1 MLLHKNEWYPTYPEC
16 PERGVA
22 VRDRCDSYDLLSRCI
37 LMTADPAQDDI
48 LLYIHRNTHIV
59 KTAQTEHMNDNERRS
74 LSGGLDSAYF
84 NEHTNVAA
92 RLAVGSLIQAVES
105 VHRGEVRNA
114 FCLVRP
120 PGHHAMEDEACGFC
134 IFNNVALAAQYAL
147 DKLEYNRVLILDWD
161 VHHGQ
166 ATQYSFYDSSRV
178 LYISIHR
185 YDEQTFWPSLRESN
199 FDFIGSGRGRGYNIN
214 IPLNGG
220 PYYSKLTF
228 YLSLLDHF
236 QDDLGDA
243 EYLAIFHRLI
253 LPVAYEFDPDLILVS
268 AGYDCAYGCPLGQL
282 KVSPPLFAHFTHKL
296 MGLAEGKIIVS
307 LEGGYY
313 HDSLA
318 ESAAHTVS
326 ALLGDPMPSLEPVG
340 EVHPSVLETIANCVS
355 VLRFRWRSLSVFQ
368 VPEVVPAAEKKHLPE
383 QTWERSTAPVWHI
396 PPDVTYGSSS
406 LEWPVKLHFI
416 STEGRFFL
424 RGEWTH
430 SFHRMLVFAPSFF
443 RQTKFL
449 SPQPH
454 APHTS
459 KESENRH
466 GAFSCRSVS
475 MLSFYAASRLDV
487 KVPIMKPEKHIHD
500 PEDAIRIDQHMSY
513 LKRTHPVALHK
524 HFPST
529 CIVYDSRME
538 NHKNEEDPNHP
549 EAPSRIRRTYELLD
563 EYGLARRCKRVEA
576 RYATRTELCRVHAA
590 AYVDMIAKTAALDQT
605 ALDSLSNEEN
615 SIFFNRV
622 ISAFNRLIL
631 TSLRRP
637 NNLLSTLSLFQHT
650 YDCARL
656 AAGSVLAVVDEV
668 CTGQS
673 LNGVALVRPPGHHA
687 LTDKCMGFCFF
698 NNVAVGAKHAQQ
710 VHGLERIAIVD
721 WDVHHG
727 NGTEKIFEN
736 DPSVLFISVHRYDE
750 GRYYPGT
757 ADADPTVCGSEDG
770 LGRTVQ
776 VAWNGRHVKDG
787 EYIAVFVHI
796 ILPILYEFRP
806 QLILVSAGFDAAR
819 GDRLGGLG
827 VSPECFAHLTHLLLT
842 AAYLCPAKSV
852 TDDKTDS
859 QISTPVRQTRH
870 RLAQQQ
876 RTFTGG
882 LILALEGGYHL
893 AATAEAMCH
902 SVASLLGDCCP
913 RLAFGLSPTE
923 KRGPEP
929 FCSTAFYYFSSNLCV
944 DGGVEPSD
952 EVYAHKKRIGN
963 QFKVMEYFGFI
974 VTLRFALRLGPV
986 RGQLI
991 TDESGRLSGSSE
1003 HHIGSQSA
1011 LAFTGQLETEI
1022 QSRLEDLS
1030 LSDGASRSVG
1040 SPLSHP
1046 AAPISP
1052 SFSLAVTSPIGI
1064 GSVSTSVPT
1073 NGVAA
1078 RVPAATEQETLQDLG
1093 TDLFNSHMSAGH
1105 VASTSVIPSSSS
1117 ATLQGTVNLPQ
1128 LIDEFTQ
1135 MRVASPNTG
1144 QSDRSSLASDVPSP
1158 VQHRLTLTNAAGASG
1173 HAQSSSTPIASA
1185 GNQVV
1190 AIATL
1195 QDLMNVASIETEDM
1209 HAFFGLESSQ
1219 QLPER
1224 LFAVTPLSW
1233 CPHLTSVHN
1242 NPEWNPNIRE
1252 TCNRCTNQTENWVCL
1267 TCYSVFCGR
1276 YANSHMVEH
1285 FTSTR
1290 HPLVL
1295 SFADLSSWCYEC
1307 EAYVHNELG
1316 CGRYANSHM
1325 LEHFSATQHPI
1336 VLSFADLSTW
1346 CYQCESYVN
1355 NEVLSGPKHAV
1366 HLAKFGEGLPGP
1378 LHEH

>member
-220 PYYSKLTF
+220 
-228 YLSLLDHF
+228 
-236 QDDLGDA
+236 DDLGDA

-253 LPVAYEFDPDLILVS
+253 LPVAYE
-268 AGYDCAYGCPLGQL
+268 GQL

-615 SIFFNRV
+615 SIFFNR
-622 ISAFNRLIL
+622 
-631 TSLRRP
+631 
-637 NNLLSTLSLFQHT
+637 HT

-710 VHGLERIAIVD
+710 VHGLER
-721 WDVHHG
+721 
-727 NGTEKIFEN
+727 
-736 DPSVLFISVHRYDE
+736 
-750 GRYYPGT
+750 
-757 ADADPTVCGSEDG
+757 
-770 LGRTVQ
+770 
-776 VAWNGRHVKDG
+776 
-787 EYIAVFVHI
+787 
-796 ILPILYEFRP
+796 
-806 QLILVSAGFDAAR
+806 
-819 GDRLGGLG
+819 
-827 VSPECFAHLTHLLLT
+827 
-842 AAYLCPAKSV
+842 
-852 TDDKTDS
+852 
-859 QISTPVRQTRH
+859 
-870 RLAQQQ
+870 
-876 RTFTGG
+876 
-882 LILALEGGYHL
+882 
-893 AATAEAMCH
+893 
-902 SVASLLGDCCP
+902 
-913 RLAFGLSPTE
+913 
-923 KRGPEP
+923 
-929 FCSTAFYYFSSNLCV
+929 
-944 DGGVEPSD
+944 
-952 EVYAHKKRIGN
+952 
-963 QFKVMEYFGFI
+963 
-974 VTLRFALRLGPV
+974 
-986 RGQLI
+986 
-991 TDESGRLSGSSE
+991 
-1003 HHIGSQSA
+1003 
-1011 LAFTGQLETEI
+1011 
-1022 QSRLEDLS
+1022 
-1030 LSDGASRSVG
+1030 
-1040 SPLSHP
+1040 
-1046 AAPISP
+1046 
-1052 SFSLAVTSPIGI
+1052 
-1064 GSVSTSVPT
+1064 
-1073 NGVAA
+1073 
-1078 RVPAATEQETLQDLG
+1078 
-1093 TDLFNSHMSAGH
+1093 
-1105 VASTSVIPSSSS
+1105 
-1117 ATLQGTVNLPQ
+1117 
-1128 LIDEFTQ
+1128 
-1135 MRVASPNTG
+1135 
-1144 QSDRSSLASDVPSP
+1144 
-1158 VQHRLTLTNAAGASG
+1158 
-1173 HAQSSSTPIASA
+1173 
-1185 GNQVV
+1185 
-1190 AIATL
+1190 
-1195 QDLMNVASIETEDM
+1195 
-1209 HAFFGLESSQ
+1209 
-1219 QLPER
+1219 
-1224 LFAVTPLSW
+1224 
-1233 CPHLTSVHN
+1233 
-1242 NPEWNPNIRE
+1242 
-1252 TCNRCTNQTENWVCL
+1252 
-1267 TCYSVFCGR
+1267 
-1276 YANSHMVEH
+1276 
-1285 FTSTR
+1285 
-1290 HPLVL
+1290 
-1295 SFADLSSWCYEC
+1295 
-1307 EAYVHNELG
+1307 
-1316 CGRYANSHM
+1316 
-1325 LEHFSATQHPI
+1325 
-1336 VLSFADLSTW
+1336 
-1346 CYQCESYVN
+1346 
-1355 NEVLSGPKHAV
+1355 
-1366 HLAKFGEGLPGP
+1366 
-1378 LHEH
+1378 

>member
-1 MLLHKNEWYPTYPEC
+1 M
-16 PERGVA
+16 V
-22 VRDRCDSYDLLSRCI
+22 
-37 LMTADPAQDDI
+37 
-48 LLYIHRNTHIV
+48 IV
-59 KTAQTEHMNDNERRS
+59 KDLPT
-74 LSGGLDSAYF
+74 F
-84 NEHTNVAA
+84 
-92 RLAVGSLIQAVES
+92 
-105 VHRGEVRNA
+105 
-114 FCLVRP
+114 
-120 PGHHAMEDEACGFC
+120 
-134 IFNNVALAAQYAL
+134 
-147 DKLEYNRVLILDWD
+147 RV
-161 VHHGQ
+161 
-166 ATQYSFYDSSRV
+166 S
-178 LYISIHR
+178 
-185 YDEQTFWPSLRESN
+185 
-199 FDFIGSGRGRGYNIN
+199 
-214 IPLNGG
+214 
-220 PYYSKLTF
+220 
-228 YLSLLDHF
+228 
-236 QDDLGDA
+236 
-243 EYLAIFHRLI
+243 
-253 LPVAYEFDPDLILVS
+253 
-268 AGYDCAYGCPLGQL
+268 
-282 KVSPPLFAHFTHKL
+282 
-296 MGLAEGKIIVS
+296 
-307 LEGGYY
+307 
-313 HDSLA
+313 
-318 ESAAHTVS
+318 
-326 ALLGDPMPSLEPVG
+326 
-340 EVHPSVLETIANCVS
+340 
-355 VLRFRWRSLSVFQ
+355 
-368 VPEVVPAAEKKHLPE
+368 
-383 QTWERSTAPVWHI
+383 
-396 PPDVTYGSSS
+396 
-406 LEWPVKLHFI
+406 
-416 STEGRFFL
+416 
-424 RGEWTH
+424 
-430 SFHRMLVFAPSFF
+430 
-443 RQTKFL
+443 
-449 SPQPH
+449 
-454 APHTS
+454 
-459 KESENRH
+459 
-466 GAFSCRSVS
+466 
-475 MLSFYAASRLDV
+475 
-487 KVPIMKPEKHIHD
+487 
-500 PEDAIRIDQHMSY
+500 
-513 LKRTHPVALHK
+513 
-524 HFPST
+524 
-529 CIVYDSRME
+529 
-538 NHKNEEDPNHP
+538 
-549 EAPSRIRRTYELLD
+549 
-563 EYGLARRCKRVEA
+563 
-576 RYATRTELCRVHAA
+576 
-590 AYVDMIAKTAALDQT
+590 
-605 ALDSLSNEEN
+605 
-615 SIFFNRV
+615 
-622 ISAFNRLIL
+622 
-631 TSLRRP
+631 
-637 NNLLSTLSLFQHT
+637 HT
-650 YDCARL
+650 Y
-656 AAGSVLAVVDEV
+656 
-668 CTGQS
+668 T
-673 LNGVALVRPPGHHA
+673 
-687 LTDKCMGFCFF
+687 LT
-698 NNVAVGAKHAQQ
+698 
-710 VHGLERIAIVD
+710 LRIAIVD

-736 DPSVLFISVHRYDE
+736 DP
-750 GRYYPGT
+750 RYYPGT

-1267 TCYSVFCGR
+1267 TCYSVRVLESYEFPEFWFILISSTFYPRLYSSLLGFCKKSYCYRSISSLYRFVFDHQVFCGR

-1307 EAYVHNELG
+1307 EAYVHNEALSEAKQTAHRAKFGLG

-1355 NEVLSGPKHAV
+1355 NEVGMLIISNARLYFV
-1366 HLAKFGEGLPGP
+1366 IFLIS
-1378 LHEH
+1378 

>member
-1 MLLHKNEWYPTYPEC
+1 MERSFRSNSAARSPAGVTPRERRRNRLRAPFGDEDIPIVFAGAGGRELFHRRLSANRGTAFIYDDRMLLHKNEWYPTYPEC
-16 PERGVA
+16 PERGIA
-22 VRDRCDSYDLLSRCI
+22 VRDRCDSCGLLSRCI

-59 KTAQTEHMNDNERRS
+59 KTAQTEYMSDNERRS

-84 NEHTNVAA
+84 NEHTNMAA

-220 PYYSKLTF
+220 
-228 YLSLLDHF
+228 
-236 QDDLGDA
+236 DDLGDA

-282 KVSPPLFAHFTHKL
+282 KVTPPLFAHFTHKL

-340 EVHPSVLETIANCVS
+340 EVHASVLETIANCVS

-368 VPEVVPAAEKKHLPE
+368 VPEVVPAAERKHLPE
-383 QTWERSTAPVWHI
+383 QTWKARTATV
-396 PPDVTYGSSS
+396 
-406 LEWPVKLHFI
+406 
-416 STEGRFFL
+416 
-424 RGEWTH
+424 
-430 SFHRMLVFAPSFF
+430 PS
-443 RQTKFL
+443 
-449 SPQPH
+449 
-454 APHTS
+454 
-459 KESENRH
+459 
-466 GAFSCRSVS
+466 
-475 MLSFYAASRLDV
+475 LDV
-487 KVPIMKPEKHIHD
+487 KVPTMKPEKHIHD
-500 PEDAIRIDQHMSY
+500 PEDAIRIDQYMSY

-549 EAPSRIRRTYELLD
+549 EAPNRIRRTYELLD

-576 RYATRTELCRVHAA
+576 RYATRTELCRVHAT
-590 AYVDMIAKTAALDQT
+590 AYVDMIAKTATLDQT

-615 SIFFNRV
+615 SIFFNR
-622 ISAFNRLIL
+622 
-631 TSLRRP
+631 
-637 NNLLSTLSLFQHT
+637 HT

-698 NNVAVGAKHAQQ
+698 NNVAMGAKHAQQ

-750 GRYYPGT
+750 GRYYPST

-859 QISTPVRQTRH
+859 QVSTPVRQTRH

-893 AATAEAMCH
+893 TATAEAMCH

-923 KRGPEP
+923 KGCRAIRR
-929 FCSTAFYYFSSNLCV
+929 SLCTQETYWKSV
-944 DGGVEPSD
+944 QG
-952 EVYAHKKRIGN
+952 Y
-963 QFKVMEYFGFI
+963 
-974 VTLRFALRLGPV
+974 GPV

-1011 LAFTGQLETEI
+1011 LAFTGQLETDI

-1046 AAPISP
+1046 AALISP

-1093 TDLFNSHMSAGH
+1093 TDLFTSHMSAGH

-1117 ATLQGTVNLPQ
+1117 ATSQGAVNLPQ

-1158 VQHRLTLTNAAGASG
+1158 VQHRRTLTNAAGASG

-1185 GNQVV
+1185 ENQVV

-1195 QDLMNVASIETEDM
+1195 QDLMHVASIETEDM

-1307 EAYVHNELG
+1307 EAYVHNE
-1316 CGRYANSHM
+1316 A
-1325 LEHFSATQHPI
+1325 
-1336 VLSFADLSTW
+1336 LSEAKQTA
-1346 CYQCESYVN
+1346 
-1355 NEVLSGPKHAV
+1355 HR
-1366 HLAKFGEGLPGP
+1366 AKFGVDATQAR
-1378 LHEH
+1378 